1 MKGWPGSRRIRKNEM
16 CIRDRRKEHFT
27 PGAIQLNDAKVTDPA
42 AVPELAPGSV
52 LRRSKKHAVR
62 FK

>member
-1 MKGWPGSRRIRKNEM
+1 
-16 CIRDRRKEHFT
+16 
-27 PGAIQLNDAKVTDPA
+27 VTDPA

-52 LRRSKKHAVR
+52 LRLSKKHAVR